1 MLMGAARAE
10 NVLRALDPSVRESL
24 SPEQESAIRSAV
36 RQDSWENHAVDI
48 RLSFPFFSRGFYIAL
63 LAGRE
68 QRTLAR
74 RLVERVQHP
83 VGRLANIIVMIALMA
98 TFGLAAVAV
107 ALLVMGIRAP

>member
-10 NVLRALDPSVRESL
+10 NVLRVLDPSVRESL

-36 RQDSWENHAVDI
+36 RLDSWDGHTVDI
-48 RLSFPFFSRGFYIAL
+48 RLSFPFFSRSFYIAL

-68 QRTLAR
+68 QRILAR
-74 RLVERVQHP
+74 RLVERAQYP
-83 VGRLANIIVMIALMA
+83 VGRLPNIIVMVALMA

-107 ALLVMGIRAP
+107 ALLVMGIRTP

>member
-10 NVLRALDPSVRESL
+10 NVLRVLDPSVRESL
-24 SPEQESAIRSAV
+24 SLEQESAIRSAV
-36 RQDSWENHAVDI
+36 RQDSWDGHAVDI
-48 RLSFPFFSRGFYIAL
+48 RLSFPFFSHGIYIAL

-68 QRTLAR
+68 QRSLAR
-74 RLVERVQHP
+74 RLVERAQYP

-107 ALLVMGIRAP
+107 ALLVMGIRTP